1 MSKSSRTSAIRRVL
15 VALDASPQSLAALEA
30 VAEFA
35 ARMQAE
41 LAGLFVEDVELLRL
55 ADSPHA
61 REVLLPSATVV
72 RLERAGM
79 ESKLRAHSERAR
91 TALANAAKRA
101 RVPWSFRTARGH
113 VASEILAAITEADLL
128 AMVTAGCS
136 LGRHFRFGS
145 AALEVAENTLPVLL
159 LHAHGA
165 LPHGHLLVLYD
176 ESPAAKRRISI
187 AAELAGAGK
196 NRITVLIAEADQR
209 KVQQMQD
216 ELEAL
221 LAGTGVE
228 VRYRPFDPDDEAAL
242 LHAVKAEKA
251 GILVLPGRKSLKK
264 LPQLMHFLEQ
274 REIPALLLCDKAET
288 EAA

>member
-1 MSKSSRTSAIRRVL
+1 MSKSGRASPTRRVL
-15 VALDASPQSLAALEA
+15 VALDASPQSLGALEA
-30 VAEFA
+30 AAEFA

-55 ADSPHA
+55 ADSPQA

-72 RLERAGM
+72 RLERAQM

-91 TALANAAKRA
+91 TALASAANRA

-113 VASEILAAITEADLL
+113 VASEILAAVAEADLL

-145 AALEVAENTLPVLL
+145 AALELAENALPVLL
-159 LHAHGA
+159 LRARGTQ
-165 LPHGHLLVLYD
+165 PHGHLMVLYD
-176 ESPAAKRRISI
+176 GSPAARQRLSI
-187 AAELAGAGK
+187 AAELAGAAT

-209 KVQQMQD
+209 KVEQMQG

-221 LAGTGVE
+221 LAGAGVE
-228 VRYRPFDPDDEAAL
+228 VRYRSFDPEDEAAL
-242 LHAVKAEKA
+242 LHALKAERA
-251 GILVLPGRKSLKK
+251 GVLVLPGREFFDK
-264 LPQLMHFLEQ
+264 LRELEAFLGES
-274 REIPALLLCDKAET
+274 ETSLLLCGRIAPQEK
-288 EAA
+288 